1 MVKLE
6 VKKSNGLVWI
16 QFCCTMN
23 SFSRTNLSLHA
34 MFYRLCSSVSPVH
47 ACTGKKSSQP
57 RDSVKL
63 HIVRQL
69 PSQYLS
75 SWRFWYGV
83 DKQNL
88 ADLLI
93 RGYPLRN
100 MVHDL
105 SLGDLAS
112 WLLDNKRYRYLPC
125 LLVRIPANA
134 VKLSFLPRTLQMTT
148 EQSEHTCVTASRQ
161 SLLQWVVAIQI

>member
-34 MFYRLCSSVSPVH
+34 MFYRFCSSVSPVH

-105 SLGDLAS
+105 RLGDIAS
-112 WLLDNKRYRYLPC
+112 WLPHHKRYRYLSC
-125 LLVRIPANA
+125 LLMRIPANA
-134 VKLSFLPRTLQMTT
+134 VKPYHSWQELCR
-148 EQSEHTCVTASRQ
+148 
-161 SLLQWVVAIQI
+161 